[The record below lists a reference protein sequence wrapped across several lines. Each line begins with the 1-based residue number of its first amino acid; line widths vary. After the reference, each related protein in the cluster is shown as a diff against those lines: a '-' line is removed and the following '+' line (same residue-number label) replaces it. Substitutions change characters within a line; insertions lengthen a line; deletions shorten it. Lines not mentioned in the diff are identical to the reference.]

1 MERKNSSTKN
11 PKSTE
16 DEDIFSYSMNT
27 NIPYKNLRE
36 SLVKTKRWMEY
47 ADMARMK
54 NTIFKEL
61 KNSTK
66 FSIKE
71 VNQRGIITNENNN
84 EKIVY
89 LDPRLYDTTDRDANA
104 EKMER
109 IEAINNLLDDD
120 GIKGEITFTQPIS
133 TNQKHWTLVCFKVN
147 LDETK
152 RIRQNKGKNL
162 TVDDLDNLIQGNQYE
177 VNSLK
182 DGRQQDGYSCG
193 VHTMDAFVELCDY
206 GFDEYKKIYG
216 ERCKKYN
223 KNNTKRHNKNRKSTK
238 KSNHIKGE
246 NTTQKTQTTNNS
258 KQFTEYDIKSNNQM
272 HELIKKKGTL
282 AKTLGLDNITK
293 KFFIDYEFFDEDTIE
308 SIKGVLKETKNPDEK
323 KELIRD
329 IKGNIAIAMKEANKQ
344 FAKGTGKRGRSSPN
358 LGK

>member
-27 NIPYKNLRE
+27 NISYKNLRE
-36 SLVKTKRWMEY
+36 SLIKTKRWMEH

-109 IEAINNLLDDD
+109 IDAINNLLDD

-147 LDETK
+147 LDEAK

-177 VNSLK
+177 VNSLE
-182 DGRQQDGYSCG
+182 DGRQHDGYSCG
-193 VHTMDAFVELCDY
+193 IHTMDAFLELCNH
-206 GFDEYKKIYG
+206 GFYEYKKIYK
-216 ERCKKYN
+216 ERCRKCNRDKVN
-223 KNNTKRHNKNRKSTK
+223 KLTKDK
-238 KSNHIKGE
+238 KSAKKPNHVDRK

-258 KQFTEYDIKSNNQM
+258 KQFTEYDIKNNNQM

-293 KFFIDYEFFDEDTIE
+293 KFLIEYEFFDRDTIE
-308 SIKGVLKETKNPDEK
+308 SIQGVLKETTNPDEK

-344 FAKGTGKRGRSSPN
+344 FTKETGKRRSSSS
-358 LGK
+358 LGI